1 MTNLAP
7 VALWRPPGE
16 LRQKLVEMRDDLI
29 ARMQRRGAVE
39 PGHLPL
45 VGGIN
50 ATLEALD
57 REAQTIAAVP
67 AVVDGSGTAIRL
79 VLLRDG
85 AAIAATELEATT
97 AIALAG
103 KLLSAAGMRL
113 ADDLAELRAKNSR

>member
-1 MTNLAP
+1 VTNLAP

-45 VGGIN
+45 IAGVN
-50 ATLEALD
+50 AALTALD
-57 REAQTIAAVP
+57 RGAETENAAP
-67 AVVDGSGTAIRL
+67 AIVDARGEAIRL
-79 VLLRDG
+79 VLFREG
-85 AAIAATELEATT
+85 AAIAAAELAATT

-103 KLLSAAGMRL
+103 ELLGAAGIRL
-113 ADDLAELRAKNSR
+113 ADDLAELRAKDSR